1 MNEKEIHLRDYLR
14 IISKRKGTIFTFFI
28 LTLLIVIIATFTATP
43 LYFAS
48 TKVMIERNTAGALTS
63 SYRYTPYD
71 PEFIETNN
79 QLITSSAVLEKAV
92 KSLNPEKIYDTF
104 FAKKEEKKSYIS
116 YFTGWTKDQYISFK
130 ELIGIEKLASESID
144 NDIVEKSIP
153 DKPDITLSKAKILEG
168 IIKNNISVSPVENSR
183 ILQIGY
189 MSDNPAVSAQIA
201 NSVAQ
206 AYIDEL
212 VDMQMEV
219 SGYSIGWMKKK
230 SEIQRINLEESE
242 KELYEYKK
250 KHDIVMV
257 EDKITVLPER
267 LSDLSRNLTVAE
279 TKRQEL
285 LAIYNQV
292 KNIRKGQLETITVI
306 AEAPSI
312 KSINLQIQIIQ
323 QKISEL
329 SKKYG
334 PKHPRMSTAKN
345 ELTTL
350 KNAKYQELGKIV
362 QTIKNE
368 YLLAQSNERDL
379 KELLAQTRFDAARF
393 GEKSIQLGILQRKVD
408 TNRYLYDALVKKM
421 KESGITE
428 RSQAVNVW
436 VIEKAQLPEYPAKPR
451 KKRNILLGIIL
462 GLFGGLGL
470 AFFLEYLDN
479 TVKTPE
485 DVEEKF
491 DIPVISTIDF
501 LKDKEQTIIQNVLN
515 DSSSLIAESFE
526 GLRTSIMLSSGDNP
540 LKTILISSIIP
551 GEGKSSISACLAITT
566 AQSGKK
572 VLLIDA
578 DMRRPV
584 QHKNLNLENTSG
596 LSSFLA
602 GVSDAKGLEL
612 NSPIENL
619 DVITAGPIP
628 PNPSEL
634 LDSKKF
640 VSLLSDASEIYDR
653 IIIDTPP
660 LASVT
665 DPIILSQH
673 VDGFIIV
680 TWAGKTTYEMLG
692 NGLKK
697 LKEADA
703 PITGLVL
710 NRFSAKK
717 SGYYYNYGDYYYA
730 SDS

>member
-1 MNEKEIHLRDYLR
+1 
-14 IISKRKGTIFTFFI
+14 
-28 LTLLIVIIATFTATP
+28 
-43 LYFAS
+43 
-48 TKVMIERNTAGALTS
+48 
-63 SYRYTPYD
+63 
-71 PEFIETNN
+71 
-79 QLITSSAVLEKAV
+79 LITSSAVLEKAV